1 MKHKSKITYHSAAIF
16 VKDIELSKGFYLNI
30 LEQEVALDFGKNV
43 ILKGGITLWEINPNH
58 IIPKQL
64 GADSISDKKTNR
76 FELYCET
83 EDIDGIVKKLKERNV
98 EFLHSLHQEPWG
110 QKTIRFFD
118 PDRHLVEIGETLE
131 TFVNRLHRENM
142 TPEQVSEKTSIP
154 LETVKGLI
162 KNHRT

>member
-1 MKHKSKITYHSAAIF
+1 MKNNSTITYHSAAIF

-43 ILKGGITLWEINPNH
+43 ILKEGITLWEINPNH

-64 GADSISDKKTNR
+64 GADSISDRKANR
-76 FELYCET
+76 FELYFET
-83 EDIDGIVKKLKERNV
+83 MDIDGVVKKLKRRNV

-154 LETVKGLI
+154 LEIVKKLI